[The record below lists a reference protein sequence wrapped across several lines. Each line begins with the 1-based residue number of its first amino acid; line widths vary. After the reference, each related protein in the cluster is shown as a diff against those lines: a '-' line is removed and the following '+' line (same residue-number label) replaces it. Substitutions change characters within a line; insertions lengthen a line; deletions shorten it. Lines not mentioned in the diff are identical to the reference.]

1 MNVWPKS
8 DPPHWIWREYDFCSS
23 ATGPLY
29 LISTFVTLTTF
40 ASYIGKCQNDPRL
53 GPNVQDPL
61 FFLSLKPASYW
72 PNCTQQNDF
81 LTDQEQTAKQQQV
94 SLTLYAQ
101 YCTSICSIYQRKGIY
116 HWVNIC

>member
-8 DPPHWIWREYDFCSS
+8 DPPHWIWCKCDFCSS
-23 ATGPLY
+23 ATGPFY

-81 LTDQEQTAKQQQV
+81 LTDQV
-94 SLTLYAQ
+94 S
-101 YCTSICSIYQRKGIY
+101 G
-116 HWVNIC
+116 